1 MTKWILFILLLLG
14 IDQGTKIWVSSTMSQ
29 GDTIPVIRDFFHI
42 TYTRNTGV
50 LFGGL
55 QGTAAQYYWV
65 FLIFAVIAVGVFG
78 YMFVKSDFKDKRTFV
93 YRFALS
99 LLIAGTLGNAIDR
112 LLQIDHAVIDFIDF
126 NGIWAYIFNFADVFL
141 NVGIFFFFID
151 IFFLEKKR
159 VENNG

>member
-1 MTKWILFILLLLG
+1 MIKWIFLILALLG
-14 IDQGTKIWVSSTMSQ
+14 LDQATKIWVSTTMAQ

-42 TYTRNTGV
+42 TYTRNSGV

-55 QGTAAQYYWV
+55 QGTASQYYWV
-65 FLIFAVIAVGVFG
+65 FLIFAVLALAIFG
-78 YMFVKSDFKDKRTFV
+78 YMFYKSDFNDKRTFI
-93 YRFALS
+93 YRLALS

-112 LLQIDHAVIDFIDF
+112 ALQIDHAVVDFIDF

-159 VENNG
+159 VESNG